1 MIGMLKR
8 RRRDGVG
15 RNVRVCFLTTMIG
28 TTPFQ
33 MREDAT
39 GFAED
44 AAPWCLRCVLCSFLL
59 IETEAE
65 IMTESFGTVL
75 RLD

>member
-1 MIGMLKR
+1 MGLGGMS
-8 RRRDGVG
+8 VSA
-15 RNVRVCFLTTMIG
+15 FLTT
-28 TTPFQ
+28 PFP

-39 GFAED
+39 ECAED
-44 AAPWCLRCVLCSFLL
+44 AAPCCLRCVLCSFLL

-75 RLD
+75 RLDRFASLLFILIQ